1 VYPEIAAMEFFW
13 DKLVPGALIVLDDY
27 GWIGHYLQKEAIDEF
42 LAPRNVKALT
52 LPTGQGLIIKP

>member
-1 VYPEIAAMEFFW
+1 MEFFW

-27 GWIGHYLQKEAIDEF
+27 GWIGQYLQKEAIDEF